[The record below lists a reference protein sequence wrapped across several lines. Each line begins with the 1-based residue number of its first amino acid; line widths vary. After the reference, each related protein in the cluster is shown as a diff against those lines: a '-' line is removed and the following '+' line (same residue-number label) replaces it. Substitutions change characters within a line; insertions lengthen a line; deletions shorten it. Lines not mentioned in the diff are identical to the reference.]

1 MDKVKEAGWKDER
14 QAKEEKVITEVDIKT
29 IFESVD
35 IDKSGEISKR
45 VSLEFMRNTIF
56 FASRNLKWQLSFS
69 ARPTD

>member
-1 MDKVKEAGWKDER
+1 MDKVKEAGWKDQR

-45 VSLEFMRNTIF
+45 VRRQETRRNN
-56 FASRNLKWQLSFS
+56 SSFS
-69 ARPTD
+69 CRN

>member
-1 MDKVKEAGWKDER
+1 MDKVKEAGWKDQR

-45 VSLEFMRNTIF
+45 VRRHETMRNN
-56 FASRNLKWQLSFS
+56 SSFS
-69 ARPTD
+69 CRN

>member
-45 VSLEFMRNTIF
+45 VKRQEFMRNT
-56 FASRNLKWQLSFS
+56 L
-69 ARPTD
+69 